1 MKARHPLE
9 LMNTTRAILMSV
21 GVVTVLVGAY
31 LLYFEANLDR
41 WVSIGIVTAGILLFV
56 GVCVMMFAGGAKTD
70 PVAPQNNPGGTVVQ
84 DNRPVTQRNPRSG
97 HN

>member
-1 MKARHPLE
+1 
-9 LMNTTRAILMSV
+9 MNTTRAILLAV

-41 WVSIGIVTAGILLFV
+41 WVSIGIVTAGILLFI
-56 GVCVMMFAGGAKTD
+56 GVVVMMFAGGAKSD
-70 PVAPQNNPGGTVVQ
+70 PVAPREHGGGTVVQ
-84 DNRPVTQRNPRSG
+84 DNRPVTQRNRRNDP

>member
-1 MKARHPLE
+1 
-9 LMNTTRAILMSV
+9 MNTTRAILMSV

-41 WVSIGIVTAGILLFV
+41 WVSIGIVTAGILLFI

-70 PVAPQNNPGGTVVQ
+70 PVAPQNTRGSTVVQ
-84 DNRPVTQRNPRSG
+84 DNRPVTQRNQRHDP
-97 HN
+97 N

>member
-1 MKARHPLE
+1 MNTNHPLE
-9 LMNTTRAILMSV
+9 LMNTTRAILMAV

-70 PVAPQNNPGGTVVQ
+70 PASNNTRGSTVVQ
-84 DNRPVTQRNPRSG
+84 ENRPVTQRNQRHDPQ
-97 HN
+97 